1 MSETPP
7 TPVPERT
14 PHGLLTVLGPAF
26 GVAVVVGGC
35 IGVGILKQPGA
46 VAKSLPDPAWFL
58 AAWLAGG
65 IYVLLG
71 SVAVAELAAMMPKSG
86 AWYVYTRRALGEYA
100 GFVTGWGHWLGLCSG
115 AAYIYLLL
123 AGYVIDFVPSLK
135 GFELSIAVCTTI
147 GLAMIHWDNVK
158 SAGKIQE
165 VTTLVKGVAFLA
177 LVAAFFA
184 LGDQSGF
191 REPSTRAMPAGL
203 LIVGASVLAFQAI
216 LQTYDGWEGAI
227 YFGEEV
233 RDPGR
238 NLPRSLILGTL
249 FVVILYLLV
258 NAALLAVLP
267 IDRIAG
273 HDMAVALAAETVF
286 DSRLGG
292 QIVFALATISILV
305 SCNAGTMQTP
315 RVLFAMSRDRLF
327 FPQAARVNA
336 GGTPTVSLAL
346 TTAAIVFFLVTGT
359 IEELLGVLSFF
370 LVANYSLVYI
380 ALFVLRW
387 KEPDA
392 PRPFRAWGYP
402 ITPALALLGSL
413 VYLGATIWVDPKNSL
428 YALGLLAASVPV
440 YLLVRSVRGSSSAK
454 NSTQRHEEG
463 TEFTKEREP

>member
-1 MSETPP
+1 MGDTPQ
-7 TPVPERT
+7 TSGSERT

-35 IGVGILKQPGA
+35 VGVGILKQPGA
-46 VAKSLPDPAWFL
+46 VAKSLPDPVWFL
-58 AAWLAGG
+58 LAWVAGG
-65 IYVLLG
+65 IYVFLG

-86 AWYVYTRRALGEYA
+86 AWYVYTRRSLGEYA

-123 AGYVIDFVPSLK
+123 AGYVVDFFPDLK
-135 GFELSIAVCTTI
+135 PFTLAIAVCTTV
-147 GLAMIHWDNVK
+147 GLAMIHWDNVH

-165 VTTLVKGVAFLA
+165 VTTLLKGLAFLA

-184 LGDQSGF
+184 LGDGSGY
-191 REPSTRAMPAGL
+191 REPSAREMPGGIL
-203 LIVGASVLAFQAI
+203 LIGAFVLAIQAI

-233 RDPGR
+233 RDPAK

-249 FVVILYLLV
+249 LVVVLYLLV
-258 NAALLAVLP
+258 NASLLAVLP

-273 HDMAVALAAETVF
+273 HDMAVALAAESIF
-286 DSRLGG
+286 ESQSGG
-292 QIVFALATISILV
+292 KLVFALATISILV
-305 SCNAGTMQTP
+305 ACNAGTMQTP

-336 GGTPTVSLAL
+336 GGTPTVALGL

-359 IEELLGVLSFF
+359 IDELLSVLSFF
-370 LVANYSLVYI
+370 LVANYSLVFA

-387 KEPDA
+387 REPNA

-402 ITPALALLGSL
+402 VTPGLALLGSMI
-413 VYLGATIWVDPKNSL
+413 YLGATIRVDPENSL
-428 YALGLLAASVPV
+428 KALVLLGASVPL
-440 YLLVRSVRGSSSAK
+440 YLLVRAARG
-454 NSTQRHEEG
+454 R
-463 TEFTKEREP
+463 

>member
-1 MSETPP
+1 MGDTLHSPSES
-7 TPVPERT
+7 ERA

-35 IGVGILKQPGA
+35 VGVGILKQPGA
-46 VAKSLPDPAWFL
+46 VAKSLPDPAWFM
-58 AAWLAGG
+58 AAWAVGG
-65 IYVLLG
+65 IYVLFG
-71 SVAVAELAAMMPKSG
+71 SVAVAELAAMMPRSG

-123 AGYVIDFVPSLK
+123 ANYAVDFVPQLK
-135 GFELSIAVCTTI
+135 PFTLAIAVCTAA

-158 SAGKIQE
+158 NAGRIQE
-165 VTTLVKGVAFLA
+165 LTTLIKGLAFLA
-177 LVAAFFA
+177 LVAAFF
-184 LGDQSGF
+184 LIGNWNGF
-191 REPSTRAMPAGL
+191 RESSERPFPTGSLFLAAGL
-203 LIVGASVLAFQAI
+203 IAVQGI

-249 FVVILYLLV
+249 AVVILYLLV

-286 DSRLGG
+286 ESAAGG
-292 QIVFALATISILV
+292 KIVFALATISILV

-327 FPQAARVNA
+327 FPQAARANA
-336 GGTPTVSLAL
+336 GGTPTVALAL
-346 TTAAIVFFLVTGT
+346 TTAAIVVFLVTGT
-359 IEELLGVLSFF
+359 IDELLGVLAFF
-370 LVANYSLVYI
+370 LVANYALVFF

-387 KEPDA
+387 KEPEA
-392 PRPFRAWGYP
+392 PRPFKAWGYP
-402 ITPALALLGSL
+402 VVPGLALLGSL
-413 VYLGATIWVDPKNSL
+413 IYLGTTIWLDAEEASRTGKLANSL
-428 YALGLLAASVPV
+428 IALGLLAASVPLYV
-440 YLLVRSVRGSSSAK
+440 LVRLARGK
-454 NSTQRHEEG
+454 NTGQATTR
-463 TEFTKEREP
+463 

>member
-1 MSETPP
+1 MGPP
-7 TPVPERT
+7 TPEQDRAT
-14 PHGLLTVLGPAF
+14 TGLQTVLGPAF

-35 IGVGILKQPGA
+35 IGVGILRQPRT
-46 VAKSLPDPAWFL
+46 VAEHLPDPAWYL
-58 AAWLAGG
+58 AAWVAGG
-65 IYVLLG
+65 IYVLFG

-123 AGYVIDFVPSLK
+123 AGYVADFIPDLK
-135 GFELSIAVCTTI
+135 PFTLAIAVCTTI
-147 GLAMIHWDNVK
+147 GLAMIHWDNVH

-165 VTTLVKGVAFLA
+165 VTTLLKGLAFLA
-177 LVAAFFA
+177 LVGAFFA
-184 LGDQSGF
+184 LGDGAGF
-191 REPSTRAMPAGL
+191 REPSHREMPAELL
-203 LIVGASVLAFQAI
+203 LIGAFVLAFQAI

-258 NAALLAVLP
+258 NVSLLAVLP
-267 IDRIAG
+267 VDRIAG
-273 HDMAVALAAETVF
+273 HDMAVALAAETIF
-286 DSRLGG
+286 ESESGG
-292 QIVFALATISILV
+292 KLVFALATISILV

-327 FPQAARVNA
+327 FPHAARVNT

-346 TTAAIVFFLVTGT
+346 STAAIVFFLVSGT
-359 IEELLGVLSFF
+359 IDQLLGVLSFF
-370 LVANYSLVYI
+370 LVANYALVFI

-387 KEPDA
+387 KEPDT

-402 ITPALALLGSL
+402 VVPGLALLGSL
-413 VYLGATIWVDPKNSL
+413 VYLGSTIWVDPNNSVK
-428 YALGLLAASVPV
+428 ALALLGASVPL
-440 YLLVRSVRGSSSAK
+440 YWMVRVARGRPA
-454 NSTQRHEEG
+454 
-463 TEFTKEREP
+463 

>member
-1 MSETPP
+1 MDGTETPVKP
-7 TPVPERT
+7 AG
-14 PHGLLTVLGPAF
+14 GLLNVLGPSF
-26 GVAVVVGGC
+26 GVAVVVGGA

-46 VAKSLPDPAWFL
+46 VAKSLPDPTLFL
-58 AAWLAGG
+58 AAWLVGG

-71 SVAVAELAAMMPKSG
+71 AVSVAELAAMMPRSG
-86 AWYVYTRRALGEYA
+86 AWYVYTRRALGEYV

-123 AGYVIDFVPSLK
+123 ASYVVDFVPQFK
-135 GFELSIAVCTTI
+135 GFELAIAVCTTI
-147 GLAMIHWDNVK
+147 GLAMIHWDNVR

-184 LGDQSGF
+184 LGQSHTAEASATPLPTGWLF
-191 REPSTRAMPAGL
+191 LGAG
-203 LIVGASVLAFQAI
+203 VLAFQAI

-249 FVVILYLLV
+249 VIIAIYLLV
-258 NAALLAVLP
+258 NASLLFVLP

-273 HDMAVALAAETVF
+273 HSMAVALAAETVF
-286 DSRLGG
+286 DSANGG
-292 QIVFALATISILV
+292 RIVFALATLSILV
-305 SCNAGTMQTP
+305 ACNAGTLQTP

-327 FPQAARVNA
+327 FPQATRVNA
-336 GGTPTVSLAL
+336 GGTPTVALAL
-346 TTAAIVFFLVTGT
+346 TTAAIVAFLVTGT
-359 IEELLGVLSFF
+359 IEVLLGVLAFF
-370 LVANYSLVYI
+370 LVANYSLVFV

-387 KEPDA
+387 NEPNA

-402 ITPALALLGSL
+402 ITPGLALLGSL
-413 VYLGATIWVDPKNSL
+413 IYLGSSIWVDPRNSL
-428 YALGLLAASVPV
+428 YAVGLLAASVPV
-440 YLLVRSVRGSSSAK
+440 YFLVRWARS
-454 NSTQRHEEG
+454 
-463 TEFTKEREP
+463 

>member
-1 MSETPP
+1 MGDTPNSP
-7 TPVPERT
+7 PEPDRA

-35 IGVGILKQPGA
+35 IGVGILKQPGT

-58 AAWLAGG
+58 AAWVVGG
-65 IYVLLG
+65 LYVLLG
-71 SVAVAELAAMMPKSG
+71 SIAVAELAAMMPKSG

-123 AGYVIDFVPSLK
+123 ANYVIDFVPQLK
-135 GFELSIAVCTTI
+135 GFTLAIAVCTTI
-147 GLAMIHWDNVK
+147 GLAMIHWDNVT
-158 SAGKIQE
+158 SAGRIQE
-165 VTTLVKGVAFLA
+165 VTTLLKGLAFLA
-177 LVAAFFA
+177 LVGAFFA
-184 LGDQSGF
+184 FGEGAGY
-191 REPSTRAMPAGL
+191 REPSSREWPAGWL
-203 LIVGASVLAFQAI
+203 LAGGCVLAFQAI

-249 FVVILYLLV
+249 IVVILYLLV

-267 IDRIAG
+267 VDRIAG

-286 DSRLGG
+286 DSKLGG
-292 QIVFALATISILV
+292 RIVFALATVSILV

-359 IEELLGVLSFF
+359 IDELLGVLSFF
-370 LVANYSLVYI
+370 LVANYSLVFF
-380 ALFVLRW
+380 ALFVLRRM
-387 KEPDA
+387 EPDA
-392 PRPFRAWGYP
+392 PRPFRVPGYP
-402 ITPALALLGSL
+402 VLPGLALLGSL
-413 VYLGATIWVDPKNSL
+413 IYLGSTIWVDPKNSL
-428 YALGLLAASVPV
+428 IALGLLGASVPV
-440 YLLVRSVRGSSSAK
+440 YGSVRLVRG
-454 NSTQRHEEG
+454 
-463 TEFTKEREP
+463 